1 MSNIDYLSINENFP
15 VAGQDND
22 TQVFRDNFD
31 TIKTSLRLAQEE
43 ITALEDATG
52 GINATTNA
60 GGDGADFGGRVI
72 ENAVLSNS
80 RDLFI
85 DLGTPGN
92 STQEIDYLNG
102 QYQSL
107 NVNQDTTF
115 QFTNF
120 PGDPSRSD
128 TKLSVGKIV
137 LELYSD
143 SATDRR
149 VTFTTNGSGAS
160 AFKKSGFPAKNL
172 PGAHDLEVLDNN
184 DPVIIEIWRH
194 SQDNIY
200 VRYIGQFS

>member
-1 MSNIDYLSINENFP
+1 MSDINYLSINENFP

-31 TIKTSLRLAQEE
+31 TIKTSLRVAQEE

-52 GINATTNA
+52 GINATANA
-60 GGDGADFGGRVI
+60 SGDGADFGGKVV

-92 STQEIDYLNG
+92 ATQEIDYLNG
-102 QYQSL
+102 QYQQL
-107 NVNQDTTF
+107 AVNQDTTF

-137 LELYSD
+137 LELYSND
-143 SATDRR
+143 TTDRKIS
-149 VTFTTNGSGAS
+149 FTTNGSGATNI
-160 AFKKSGFPAKNL
+160 KTSGLPSLNL
-172 PGAHDLEVLDNN
+172 AGSHDLEVLDND
-184 DPVIIEIWRH
+184 DPTIIEVWRH
-194 SQDNIY
+194 SQETIY
-200 VRYIGQFS
+200 IRYVGQFS